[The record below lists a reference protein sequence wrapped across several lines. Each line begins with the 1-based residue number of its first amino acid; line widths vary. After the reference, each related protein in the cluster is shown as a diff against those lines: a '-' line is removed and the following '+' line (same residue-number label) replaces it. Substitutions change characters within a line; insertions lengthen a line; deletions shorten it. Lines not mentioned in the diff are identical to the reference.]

1 MKNVCV
7 NYLGDIAVTIVCSSD
22 LSDEHTLENVF
33 DQFNHGSGSEHP
45 LFLKQKLRSLSVNDV
60 VRVGDKWYQ
69 CMSVGWKQVT
79 DKYVDDLEQQVVNHP
94 SFKDEGPWCALHQ
107 VMWDMK
113 YKGKSL

>member
-1 MKNVCV
+1 MKNILV
-7 NYLGDIAVTIVCSSD
+7 NYIGDIAIDFVIPCESSD
-22 LSDEHTLENVF
+22 EETLENVF
-33 DQFNHGSGSEHP
+33 DQFNHGSGNEHP
-45 LFLKQKLRSLSVNDV
+45 LLLKHKTRSLSVNDV

-94 SFKDEGPWCALHQ
+94 SFKDEGPWYALQQ

-113 YKGKSL
+113 YKGKSI